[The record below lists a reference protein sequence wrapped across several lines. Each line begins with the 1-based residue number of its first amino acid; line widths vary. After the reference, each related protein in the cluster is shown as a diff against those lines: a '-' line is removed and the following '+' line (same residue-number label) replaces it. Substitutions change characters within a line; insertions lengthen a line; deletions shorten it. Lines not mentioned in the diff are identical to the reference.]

1 MAVAMV
7 AGLAAVPSMASTMDT
22 VKGRDALICG
32 ANGAR
37 AGFSALDSQGRWT
50 GLDVDT
56 CRAVAA
62 AVLGDADKVQF
73 VRVTTQTRFTALQT
87 GEIDLLTANAT
98 WTYQRDTGLG
108 VNFVATT
115 FYDGQG
121 FMVPTA
127 LGATSIEDLAGA
139 AVCVLP
145 GSTSERVVEQIM
157 GGLGLDYNLV
167 VFEDQRELSNAFFGG
182 RCDVHVQS
190 TSGLSASRATMA
202 SNPADFEILPG
213 VFDKDPMGPAVRK
226 DDMHWRD
233 VVQWVVY
240 AMIHAEEYGVTSENV
255 DEMRANGP
263 DDIRRMLGEADNI
276 GDALRLD
283 REWAYRV
290 IKQVGNYG
298 EVFARNVGK
307 DSPLG
312 LERGLNAQWTEGGLM
327 YAPPLK

>member
-1 MAVAMV
+1 MTTTHSTPLAMGMAIVA
-7 AGLAAVPSMASTMDT
+7 AAPSMASTMDT
-22 VKGRDALICG
+22 VEARDALICG

-98 WTYQRDTGLG
+98 WTFMRDTGLG
-108 VNFVATT
+108 VNFVATI

-127 LGATSIEDLAGA
+127 LGASDIDDLDGA

-157 GGLGLDYNLV
+157 SGRGLDYSLV
-167 VFEDQRELSNAFFGG
+167 VFEDQRELSNAFFSG

-202 SNPADFEILPG
+202 SSPADFEILPG
-213 VFDKDPMGPAVRK
+213 IFDKDPMGPAVRK
-226 DDMHWRD
+226 DDLHWRD
-233 VVQWVVY
+233 VVPWVVF

-255 DEMRANGP
+255 DEMRESGP
-263 DDIRRMLGEADNI
+263 DDIHRMFREADNI
-276 GDALRLD
+276 GNPLRLD
-283 REWAYRV
+283 REWAHRV

-298 EVFARNVGK
+298 EVF
-307 DSPLG
+307 
-312 LERGLNAQWTEGGLM
+312 
-327 YAPPLK
+327 